1 MKILADIHVHT
12 VASGHAYSTVIEI
25 AKEAS
30 EKGLELVAITDHGPS
45 MPGGPHPYYFGNL
58 RVIPENIYGVRIL
71 KGVEANII
79 DYNGNLDLPTYLL
92 SKLEIVVAS
101 FHYICYPGG
110 DVETNTKTLINAMKN
125 PYVDIIAHPGNPE
138 FPIDVEKVLMAAREY
153 DKLIEINNSSFI
165 GSRCGSEKNCRLI
178 ARKAMELGVKL
189 VLGSDAHIA
198 FDVGRFDVALSIV
211 EEAGIPEEQIMNTSK
226 KKLLEY
232 LKNRR
237 ESCKYMEI
245 K

>member
-1 MKILADIHVHT
+1 MKILADTHVHT

-25 AKEAS
+25 AKAAS

-58 RVIPENIYGVRIL
+58 RVIPESIDGVRIL
-71 KGVEANII
+71 KGAEANII
-79 DYNGNLDLPTYLL
+79 DYNGNLDIPSYLL
-92 SKLEIVVAS
+92 AKLEVVIAS

-110 DVETNTKTLINAMKN
+110 DVETNTRALINAMKN

-138 FPIDVEKVLMAAREY
+138 FPINIEKVLAAAKEY

-165 GSRCGSEKNCRLI
+165 GSRCGSEKNCKMI
-178 ARKAMELGVKL
+178 ARKAKELGVKL

-198 FDVGRFDVALSIV
+198 FDVGRFDVALSVV
-211 EEAGIPEEQIMNTSK
+211 EEAGISEEQIINTSGQ
-226 KKLLEY
+226 KLLGY

-237 ESCKYMEI
+237 ESCKYVEI